1 MTTAPEMNL
10 ETQHMLT
17 AEVSRIAEEIAYR
30 YNNLRL
36 VFIPE
41 GLRETEAEK
50 NYPYAVYDS
59 LTGNVI
65 RKFSQ
70 ETVFRAL
77 DWLWEN
83 DSQRVDT
90 YSAFMK
96 NKEKVETAAKVKA
109 QEANKEKF
117 EVASY
122 LAFGPKHTP
131 KHNGIKFDDSYKASM
146 KGVLGPQEG

>member
-1 MTTAPEMNL
+1 MTQAPEMNL
-10 ETQHMLT
+10 ETAHMLT

-30 YNNLRL
+30 YNNLKL

-41 GLRETEAEK
+41 GMRETDAEK
-50 NYPYAVYDS
+50 NYPYAIYDS

-70 ETVFRAL
+70 ETVFKAL

-96 NKEKVETAAKVKA
+96 RKEKVEREAANKA
-109 QEANKEKF
+109 KEENKEKF
-117 EVASY
+117 EIASY

-131 KHNGIKFDDSYKASM
+131 KHNGIKFDDSYR
-146 KGVLGPQEG
+146 GGGI

>member
-1 MTTAPEMNL
+1 MSTAPEMNL

-17 AEVSRIAEEIAYR
+17 TEVARIAEEIAYR
-30 YNNLRL
+30 YNNLKL

-41 GLRETEAEK
+41 GMRETENEK

-59 LTGNVI
+59 LTGNII

-70 ETVFRAL
+70 ETVFKSL

-90 YSAFMK
+90 YSAFLK
-96 NKEKVETAAKVKA
+96 NKEKVENAAKTKA

-117 EVASY
+117 EIASY

-131 KHNGIKFDDSYKASM
+131 KHNGIKFDDSYRSSLG
-146 KGVLGPQEG
+146 GVMGNAG